1 MKYINKENLGKAKQV
16 LGKASDLFGNRFFLL
31 SVIVVM
37 VMLTLKQCGE
47 ADHAKAEALR
57 EHNNYLASLDSVRT
71 IKNELGHIIQEK
83 ATYELKAS
91 ELSKEQKD
99 LIAQL
104 DLKSNGR
111 GNTPN
116 SVINVVTEI
125 RDSVNVASTIIK
137 DPNSDESINFVHNPQ
152 MTGNNKLKI
161 TGKTPYV
168 INLQADPSNP
178 TKYVAS
184 IVPGLTSLL
193 MEQNIDITTGI
204 YRDPKTKRMMTRV
217 STTYPGL
224 TFNDVN
230 SFDITDSP
238 DTRKALKAA
247 RKEFGLGIQVG
258 YGLSGSNAGITPG
271 FYIGAGIH
279 YSPKFLQFGK

>member
-1 MKYINKENLGKAKQV
+1 MKYFNKETVSKV
-16 LGKASDLFGNRFFLL
+16 GNIVTSRFFMLAMLVVLVLL
-31 SVIVVM
+31 
-37 VMLTLKQCGE
+37 LLRQCGE
-47 ADHAKAEALR
+47 ADNAKAEALR

-71 IKNELGHIIQEK
+71 IKNDMGHLIQEK

-91 ELSKEQKD
+91 ELSEEQKN
-99 LIAQL
+99 LIQQL
-104 DLKSNGR
+104 GLKSNGR
-111 GNTPN
+111 GDTPN
-116 SVINVVTEI
+116 SVINMIAEI
-125 RDSVNVASTIIK
+125 RDSINVASTIVK
-137 DPNSDESINFVHNPQ
+137 DPNGAESITFVHNPQ

-161 TGKTPYV
+161 DGKTPYV
-168 INLQADPSNP
+168 VEIRVDPTDS
-178 TKYVAS
+178 TKYIAS
-184 IVPGLTSLL
+184 VIPGLTSLI

-224 TFNDVN
+224 TFNDIN

-247 RKEFGLGIQVG
+247 RKEFGFGAQLG
-258 YGLSGSNAGITPG
+258 YGLSGSNSGITPG
-271 FYIGAGIH
+271 FYIGIGLQ

>member
-1 MKYINKENLGKAKQV
+1 
-16 LGKASDLFGNRFFLL
+16 
-31 SVIVVM
+31 
-37 VMLTLKQCGE
+37 MLTLRQCGE

-83 ATYELKAS
+83 SAYELKAS
-91 ELSKEQKD
+91 ELSDEQKD
-99 LIAQL
+99 LIKQL
-104 DLKSNGR
+104 GLKSNGR

-116 SVINVVTEI
+116 SVINMVAEI
-125 RDSVNVASTIIK
+125 RDSIRIASTIVK
-137 DPNSDESINFVHNPQ
+137 DPNGEESINFVHNPQ

-168 INLQADPSNP
+168 IDLRIDPADS

-224 TFNDVN
+224 TFNDIN

-247 RKEFGLGIQVG
+247 RKEFGLGIQIG
-258 YGLSGSNAGITPG
+258 YGLSGSNLGITPG
-271 FYIGAGIH
+271 FYIGAGLH

>member
-1 MKYINKENLGKAKQV
+1 MKYINKENLGKV
-16 LGKASDLFGNRFFLL
+16 SDIFGNRFFLL

-37 VMLTLKQCGE
+37 IMLTLKQCGE

-125 RDSVNVASTIIK
+125 RDSVNVASTIVK
-137 DPNSDESINFVHNPQ
+137 DPNGDESINFVHNPQ

-168 INLQADPSNP
+168 INLQVDPSNSS
-178 TKYVAS
+178 KYVAS

-238 DTRKALKAA
+238 DTRKALKDA

>member
-1 MKYINKENLGKAKQV
+1 MKYINKENLGKAKQI
-16 LGKASDLFGNRFFLL
+16 LGKASDLFSNRFFLL

-91 ELSKEQKD
+91 ELSKEQKY

-116 SVINVVTEI
+116 SVINMVTEI
-125 RDSVNVASTIIK
+125 RDSVNVASTIVK
-137 DPNSDESINFVHNPQ
+137 DPNGDESINFVHNPQ

-168 INLQADPSNP
+168 INLQVDPTDP
-178 TKYVAS
+178 TKYAAS

-224 TFNDVN
+224 IFNDIN

-247 RKEFGLGIQVG
+247 RKEFGLGIQIG
-258 YGLSGSNAGITPG
+258 YGLSGTNAGITPG